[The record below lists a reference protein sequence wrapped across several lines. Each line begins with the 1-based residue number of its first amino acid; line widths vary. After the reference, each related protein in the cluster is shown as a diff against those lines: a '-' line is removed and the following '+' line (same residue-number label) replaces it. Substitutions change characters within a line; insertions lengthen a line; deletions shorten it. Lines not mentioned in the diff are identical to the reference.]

1 MHVKVLII
9 DNAKEDRIAIKD
21 SLNHAGFNCE
31 YTEAETGDIGL
42 SKTKDNVPDIVILE
56 VRLEGSDGF
65 ALCKQIKEISRSI
78 KILLVT
84 KYNDA
89 IDHAKAEN
97 AGANQ
102 HTVKTKSNKFLIA
115 SFTEIIKQL

>member
-9 DNAKEDRIAIKD
+9 DNVKEDRIAIKD
-21 SLNHAGFNCE
+21 SLNHAGFDCE
-31 YTEAETGDIGL
+31 YTEAETGSIGL
-42 SKTKDNVPDIVILE
+42 SKIKDNAPDIAILE
-56 VRLEGSDGF
+56 VRLEGADGF
-65 ALCKQIKEISRSI
+65 EMCKQIKKISSSI

-84 KYNDA
+84 RHNDA

-97 AGANQ
+97 AGADQ

-115 SFTEIIKQL
+115 AFNEIVKQP